1 MELLAGEKAERPEP
15 SQELY
20 DGRHSR
26 TIRLVGEDAVEK
38 LWKSKVFVAGLGGVG
53 SYVVEALAR
62 AGVGSFVVAANA
74 GRQLKIMV
82 IAKQNNINFFIK
94 TDSFMGKNL

>member
-1 MELLAGEKAERPEP
+1 MEEAKSAEENF
-15 SQELY
+15 L

-26 TIRLVGEDAVEK
+26 TIRLVGEEAVER

-62 AGVGSFVVAANA
+62 SGVGSFVLLDKEI
-74 GRQLKIMV
+74 GRASCRERVCLSV
-82 IAKQNNINFFIK
+82 
-94 TDSFMGKNL
+94 